1 MNTKVIADSKV
12 YLQSFE
18 PNKIE
23 KKNLDIKK
31 LRILLNKLGFRPVN
45 LGTTYITDSLEYIF
59 NNNLIGTKK
68 LKIAYDVVAQKHHTT
83 LHNVEWDI
91 GKAIDIMNLYAD
103 PQLLHEIFYWYNK
116 KEKITPRTFMSAMID
131 YLNENVNEYKK

>member
-1 MNTKVIADSKV
+1 MYKEIIADGNV

-45 LGTTYITDSLEYIF
+45 LGTKYIIESVTYCFENDIF
-59 NNNLIGTKK
+59 GINRIEEAYKHTAKK
-68 LKIAYDVVAQKHHTT
+68 Y
-83 LHNVEWDI
+83 NVRPDTVLWDI
-91 GKAIDIMNLYAD
+91 DKAVKIMNIYAD
-103 PQLLHEIFYWYNK
+103 RKLLYEIFYLC
-116 KEKITPRTFMSAMID
+116 EKDENITTRRFMDSFLD
-131 YLNENVNEYKK
+131 YLIENEKEYQK

>member
-31 LRILLNKLGFRPVN
+31 LRILLNKLGFRPVT
-45 LGTTYITDSLEYIF
+45 LGTKYLIESATYCFENDIF
-59 NNNLIGTKK
+59 GINRIEES
-68 LKIAYDVVAQKHHTT
+68 YRHTAEKY
-83 LHNVEWDI
+83 NVRPDTVLWDI
-91 GKAIDIMNLYAD
+91 QKAVDIMNIYAD
-103 PQLLHEIFYWYNK
+103 RELLHEIIYWCDK
-116 KEKITPRTFMSAMID
+116 KEHITAKTFVDAFLN
-131 YLNENVNEYKK
+131 YLTENENEYKK

>member
-45 LGTTYITDSLEYIF
+45 LGTKYIIDSMEYCF
-59 NNNLIGTKK
+59 NNNIFGINRIEEAYKYTAKK
-68 LKIAYDVVAQKHHTT
+68 Y
-83 LHNVEWDI
+83 NVRPDTVLWDI
-91 GKAIDIMNLYAD
+91 DKAVKIMNIYAD
-103 PQLLHEIFYWYNK
+103 RKLLYEIFYLC
-116 KEKITPRTFMSAMID
+116 EKDENITTRRFMDSFLD
-131 YLNENVNEYKK
+131 YLIENEKEYQK